1 MPMYNLTEYRDN
13 YSKTTRILWRIC
25 SDEPAVD
32 DNGAVN
38 DFTEANADSSLLKI
52 KEKITSHPSNNGAK
66 KIEIMVPLK
75 YLSNFCRILEMNL
88 INCEVSLD
96 LNWSEN
102 CVMVATNE
110 EDQATT
116 FSIIDAKLY
125 VSVVTL
131 STQDNAKL
139 LEQLSINRKNKSV
152 FKFLKWSKFSR
163 SK

>member
-1 MPMYNLTEYRDN
+1 M
-13 YSKTTRILWRIC
+13 
-25 SDEPAVD
+25 
-32 DNGAVN
+32 
-38 DFTEANADSSLLKI
+38 LKI